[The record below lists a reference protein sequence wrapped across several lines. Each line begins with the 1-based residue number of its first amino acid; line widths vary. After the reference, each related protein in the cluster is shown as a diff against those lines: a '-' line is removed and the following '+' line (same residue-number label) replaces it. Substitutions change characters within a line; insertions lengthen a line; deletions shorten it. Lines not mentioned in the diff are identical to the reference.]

1 MLSIAFAALGFLVGN
16 LTGLSASPI
25 ANALVPA
32 LFALVGGSFIAFLSS
47 VPEKDRGVAA
57 WAIMSFSVSCLA
69 GAYLGILVNANQVL
83 GPHVSEGYLRHLS
96 RNVSEID
103 VIDQRKRAG
112 ELNAEQAYEELRS
125 LVRKERQ

>member
-1 MLSIAFAALGFLVGN
+1 MLAIAFAALGFLVGN

-57 WAIMSFSVSCLA
+57 SAILSFSLSCLA
-69 GAYLGILVNANQVL
+69 GAYLGVLVNANQLL
-83 GPHVSEGYLRHLS
+83 GPHISESYLRK
-96 RNVSEID
+96 VSSAQID
-103 VIDQRKRAG
+103 VIEQRKKAG
-112 ELNAEQAYEELRS
+112 ELDAEEAYQQLRLS
-125 LVRKERQ
+125 CAPH